1 MLRTHEE
8 KRLRNYMETEQM
20 CLWSEPSFLLL
31 AKSCLGAKPTNAG
44 ILKSHYDDTLLYY
57 KEDCECHGVL
67 G

>member
-1 MLRTHEE
+1 
-8 KRLRNYMETEQM
+8 M

-31 AKSCLGAKPTNAG
+31 AKSCLGAKSTNAA
-44 ILKSHYDDTLLYY
+44 ILKSHYDTLLYY

>member
-1 MLRTHEE
+1 
-8 KRLRNYMETEQM
+8 M

-31 AKSCLGAKPTNAG
+31 AKSCLGAKSTNAV